1 MLTDPRSEAFTRN
14 FAGQWLSLR
23 RLPDIVPDPFL
34 FPDYGDTLARA
45 FQREAELFFD
55 SVVREDRPTTE
66 LLTAN
71 YTFVNERLA
80 QHYGIA
86 NVKGVNFQ
94 RVTLADD
101 SPRRGLLGKG
111 AVLTVTSLPNRTSPV
126 VRGKWVLQNILGAPP
141 PEPPPNVPSLQEN
154 GEKVTRVHTL
164 RERLEQHRAGAVCAS
179 CHKLMDPIGFALE
192 SFDAVGRFRTYDENF
207 ELLDT
212 SGVYADGSTID
223 GLVGLRAV
231 LMNHSDQFL
240 ANVTTTLMT
249 YALGRGVEY
258 YDAPA
263 VRAILRDAAP
273 QNFRFSSLVLGIVKS
288 APFQMRRTDS

>member
-1 MLTDPRSEAFTRN
+1 M
-14 FAGQWLSLR
+14 
-23 RLPDIVPDPFL
+23 PDPFL
-34 FPDYGDTLARA
+34 FPDYGDTLALA

-55 SVVREDRPTTE
+55 SIVREDRPTVD

-80 QHYGIA
+80 QHYGIP
-86 NVKGVNFQ
+86 NVKGVNFR

-111 AVLTVTSLPNRTSPV
+111 AILTVTALPNRTSPV

-141 PEPPPNVPSLQEN
+141 PEPPPNVPALEEN
-154 GEKVTRVHTL
+154 GNQVTKVKTL
-164 RERLEQHRAGAVCAS
+164 RARLEQHRANRRVRVV
-179 CHKLMDPIGFALE
+179 PQ
-192 SFDAVGRFRTYDENF
+192 
-207 ELLDT
+207 
-212 SGVYADGSTID
+212 ADGPDRLRTRELRCGREVTGPSTRTSSRSTTPASMPTARGSTAWPD
-223 GLVGLRAV
+223 SGRCWS
-231 LMNHSDQFL
+231 NHSSQFL
-240 ANVTTTLMT
+240 VNVTNTLLT

-273 QNFRFSSLVLGIVKS
+273 ADYRFSSTRSRHRQERVHS
-288 APFQMRRTDS
+288 R